1 MPSGRPPLQYGDTV
15 SLWLEDESG
24 HVWADG
30 HVDGRCS
37 VRTLHTSFRGSLFEL
52 ESAGHA
58 RDTVVRGGERLHLR
72 HVRSQRLLTTRPHSG
87 SVVEPNNLRVE
98 LGSEEDGTGQAV
110 FVPLPIDPARSEAPL
125 QPDEQLLEIGW
136 APVAAVKQLLHASV
150 ALLPTASA
158 AEPVRELNCAV
169 AAGSRWRLRLYAR
182 HAPLERSPLEPS
194 PAALRCGQ
202 AVRVQFIEGGELLLP
217 SETGM
222 SAVPAPR
229 ARPLE
234 AAGSRSL
241 WEVEGLDRT
250 RGGELRK
257 GGTFRLRHADSGA
270 LLCAD
275 AAAGSLLARSASAAA
290 ADERC
295 SRLVLEAEAEATL
308 DLGRSMSPLE
318 LGRSPL
324 ELGRSPLE
332 LGAAAHAG
340 RARAPRAHRRLH
352 LQGTHLQG
360 ALRWAGAAPGEAAW
374 LAPAPVAIAGGGGD
388 RRGAAVGAVGA
399 VGGEGG
405 EGGEEG
411 EVAVRLLHARDE
423 TSAVRLLGVRVGA
436 RARRRL
442 GPLP

>member
-1 MPSGRPPLQYGDTV
+1 MRSGRLPLQYGDTV

-37 VRTLHTSFRGSLFEL
+37 VRTLHTSFRGALFEL

-58 RDTVVRGGERLHLR
+58 RGTVVRGGERLHLR

-98 LGSEEDGTGQAV
+98 LSSEEDGTGQAV

-158 AEPVRELNCAV
+158 AEPVRELNCAA

-182 HAPLERSPLEPS
+182 HAPLERTPLERSPLEPS

-202 AVRVQFIEGGELLLP
+202 AVRVQFIEGGELLVP
-217 SETGM
+217 GETGM
-222 SAVPAPR
+222 SAVAR

-275 AAAGSLLARSASAAA
+275 AAAGSLLVRSAAAAA

-308 DLGRSMSPLE
+308 ELGRSI
-318 LGRSPL
+318 SPL

-332 LGAAAHAG
+332 LGAASHAG

-405 EGGEEG
+405 EEG
-411 EVAVRLLHARDE
+411 EVAVRLLQARDE

-436 RARRRL
+436 RARLRL
-442 GPLP
+442 EPLP